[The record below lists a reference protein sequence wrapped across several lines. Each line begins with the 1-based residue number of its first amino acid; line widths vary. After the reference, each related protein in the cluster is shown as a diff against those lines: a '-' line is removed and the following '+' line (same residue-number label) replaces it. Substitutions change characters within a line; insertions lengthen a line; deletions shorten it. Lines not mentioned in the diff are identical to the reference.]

1 MLVNRNVTMAIKK
14 SFIIYLFL
22 CRQKKKLKVQIIDYE
37 NKKYFLKIFLSNL
50 ALMESEKK
58 YKEALKKKVL
68 HETNSSDAEE
78 ISEELEVSLI
88 IVSINTLFIVSN
100 IIITII

>member
-1 MLVNRNVTMAIKK
+1 MSLWQSKNHLL
-14 SFIIYLFL
+14 FIYF
-22 CRQKKKLKVQIIDYE
+22 CVAKKKKLKVQIIDYE